1 MKYTRDGAKINRL
14 FTLATIVVMSIVMSL
29 YVALLDEVSKPSN
42 PTQHNKGVLNES
54 K

>member
-14 FTLATIVVMSIVMSL
+14 FTLATILIMAIVMSL
-29 YVALLDEVSKPSN
+29 YVALLDNVQN
-42 PTQHNKGVLNES
+42 NQTNTQKI

>member
-14 FTLATIVVMSIVMSL
+14 FTLATIVIMAIVMSL
-29 YVALLDEVSKPSN
+29 YVALLDNVKNYEVK
-42 PTQHNKGVLNES
+42 TQKT